1 MCKSTSCYVIIGI
14 IQAIF
19 AFLLIP
25 GYIISTALTFEI
37 LWKEFFYSS
46 SAICHSSIKACAIS
60 NGIYGTFNGL
70 VCFSSMLTSIMLA
83 VRVGNI
89 NNLKQTKIVL
99 TWIIVDVVFI
109 IHLIL
114 IHIFTISS
122 IKDASTNLASLFK
135 RPYELGVAMSVLVL
149 LPFTISMLVS
159 IGFIFPIISLYRQLR
174 IEEKE
179 EKENARMVSPI
190 PLMPIENYQHNPYV
204 SNQYVY

>member
-1 MCKSTSCYVIIGI
+1 MSKSTCCYVIIGI

-25 GYIISTALTFEI
+25 GYIISTASTYQI
-37 LWKEFFYSS
+37 LWKAFFYSS

-83 VRVGNI
+83 VRVGNN
-89 NNLKQTKIVL
+89 NNLKQTKVVI
-99 TWIIVDVVFI
+99 TWIIVDVIFI
-109 IHLIL
+109 IHQIL

-122 IKDASTNLASLFK
+122 IKTASTNLSD
-135 RPYELGVAMSVLVL
+135 YSDLGVAISVIVL

-159 IGFIFPIISLYRQLR
+159 VGFIFPIISLYRQLR

>member
-1 MCKSTSCYVIIGI
+1 MSKSTSCYVIIGI

-25 GYIISTALTFEI
+25 GYIISTASTYQI
-37 LWKEFFYSS
+37 LWKAFFYSS

-83 VRVGNI
+83 VRVGNN
-89 NNLKQTKIVL
+89 NNLKQTKVVI
-99 TWIIVDVVFI
+99 TWIIVDVIFI
-109 IHLIL
+109 IHQIL

-122 IKDASTNLASLFK
+122 IKTASTNLSD
-135 RPYELGVAMSVLVL
+135 YSDLGVAISVIVL

-159 IGFIFPIISLYRQLR
+159 VGFIFPIISLYRQLR

>member
-1 MCKSTSCYVIIGI
+1 MSKSTSCYVIIGI

-25 GYIISTALTFEI
+25 GYIISTASTYQI
-37 LWKEFFYSS
+37 LWKAFFYSS

-83 VRVGNI
+83 VRVGNN
-89 NNLKQTKIVL
+89 NNLKQTKVVI
-99 TWIIVDVVFI
+99 TWIIVDVIFI
-109 IHLIL
+109 IHQIL

-122 IKDASTNLASLFK
+122 IKTASTNLSD
-135 RPYELGVAMSVLVL
+135 YSDLGVAISVIVL

-159 IGFIFPIISLYRQLR
+159 VGFIFPIISLYRQLR

-179 EKENARMVSPI
+179 EKENARMISPI

>member
-1 MCKSTSCYVIIGI
+1 MSKSTSCYVIIGI

-25 GYIISTALTFEI
+25 GYIISTASTYQI
-37 LWKEFFYSS
+37 LWKAFFYSS

-83 VRVGNI
+83 VRVGNN
-89 NNLKQTKIVL
+89 NNLKQTKVVI
-99 TWIIVDVVFI
+99 TWIIVDVIFI
-109 IHLIL
+109 IHQIL

-122 IKDASTNLASLFK
+122 IKTASTNLSD
-135 RPYELGVAMSVLVL
+135 YSDLGVAISVIVL

-159 IGFIFPIISLYRQLR
+159 VGFIFPIISLYRQLR

-190 PLMPIENYQHNPYV
+190 PLMPIQNYQNNPYV

>member
-1 MCKSTSCYVIIGI
+1 MSKSTSCYVIIGI
-14 IQAIF
+14 IQAMF

-25 GYIISTALTFEI
+25 GYIISTASTYQI
-37 LWKEFFYSS
+37 LWKAFFYSS

-89 NNLKQTKIVL
+89 NNLNQTKVVL
-99 TWIIVDVVFI
+99 TWIIVDIVFI
-109 IHLIL
+109 IHQIL

-122 IKDASTNLASLFK
+122 IKTASTNLSEY
-135 RPYELGVAMSVLVL
+135 PDVGVAMSVIVL

-159 IGFIFPIISLYRQLR
+159 FGFLFPIISLYRQLR
-174 IEEKE
+174 REEKQQ
-179 EKENARMVSPI
+179 KENARVVSPI